1 MKNNFKISKNLLLIV
16 IFMMINNFA
25 IAQSVYREST
35 KETKKK
41 STNNSTK
48 ADDDSVFTDEELALI
63 DYYSDPKN
71 KKEIEKISNTL
82 EKVKPLGNNFY
93 TITELASTKEHASKK
108 FKVFETAF
116 AAPSTNS
123 EKVVLLEGIIKT
135 YQSASNQV
143 DKAYVGINNYSE
155 KDKKTI
161 TNYKDYYSKVLG
173 ILKELLDFTK

>member
-1 MKNNFKISKNLLLIV
+1 
-16 IFMMINNFA
+16 MMINNFA

-63 DYYSDPKN
+63 DYYSNPKN
-71 KKEIEKISNTL
+71 KKEIEKTSNAL
-82 EKVKPLGNNFY
+82 ENIKPLGNNFY
-93 TITELASTKEHASKK
+93 SITELALKREEVTKK

-116 AAPSTNS
+116 GGPTNNS
-123 EKVVLLEGIIKT
+123 EKVILLENIIRE
-135 YQSASNQV
+135 YQSAAGQV
-143 DKAYVGINNYSE
+143 DKAYAEINNYSE

-161 TNYKDYYSKVLG
+161 TTYKEDYSKVLG
-173 ILKELLDFTK
+173 TLQDILDFTK